1 MVVATQPDIPYT
13 HTHIYA
19 RTHTHGNKLK
29 RQDKKL
35 QSVAAIIL
43 WQLQIVQ

>member
-13 HTHIYA
+13 HTHTRKQA
-19 RTHTHGNKLK
+19 E
-29 RQDKKL
+29 DKKL

-43 WQLQIVQ
+43 WQLQIVE